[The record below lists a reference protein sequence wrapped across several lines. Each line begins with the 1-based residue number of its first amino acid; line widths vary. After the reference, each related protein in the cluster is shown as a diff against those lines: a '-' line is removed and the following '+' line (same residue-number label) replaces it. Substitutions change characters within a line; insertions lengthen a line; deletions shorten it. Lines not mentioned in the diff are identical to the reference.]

1 MSWLA
6 YTRFLKFE
14 EISNRITEIAS
25 MEENVVGTDN
35 VSFGRAFLGVLAV
48 LLMTFS
54 VSCSF
59 EGLSNAPEFCA
70 KFDELPLTTV
80 ILPSPTIGFENP
92 GTIKVI
98 HGSGTATLA
107 HGDLIKVEQS
117 LEIPEYANK
126 ATVFL
131 NGWKSSYFGDD
142 DQHVAGL
149 GTLIGKIRLEGRKLT
164 WNAAVY

>member
-1 MSWLA
+1 MPTLTLGETSERIFLGRCLYAFGRSMSWLA

-25 MEENVVGTDN
+25 MEENVMGTDN

-80 ILPSPTIGFENP
+80 ILPSPT
-92 GTIKVI
+92 
-98 HGSGTATLA
+98 A
-107 HGDLIKVEQS
+107 DL
-117 LEIPEYANK
+117 
-126 ATVFL
+126 
-131 NGWKSSYFGDD
+131 
-142 DQHVAGL
+142 
-149 GTLIGKIRLEGRKLT
+149 KIRGRSK
-164 WNAAVY
+164 